1 MNQSSPLQPP
11 DRQRVDEQIAASI
24 ADAILDGVFP
34 PGSALPPER
43 ELAEQLGVNRTSLRQ
58 GLARLQQMGLIEAR
72 HGSGNVVRDPQGLT
86 HPAVVEA
93 LVRKLGPEFLVEL
106 LEIRAALGP
115 LIGRL
120 AARALPRMPTR
131 CAPRWPRCR
140 RPAAPRRARPPTS
153 PTSGCSSTACRNRAL
168 GLLYRWV
175 EHAFGGREH
184 ELTPAYD
191 DAAAVVADLRAIT
204 DAVSGARRGGGRRGG
219 RGVPARQRAANGVV
233 LHHQTGDLTGRG
245 YSAIRVAGCT
255 AMSPNLLRRLHI
267 AASSA

>member
-24 ADAILDGVFP
+24 ADAILDGAFP
-34 PGSALPPER
+34 PGSTLPPER
-43 ELAEQLGVNRTSLRQ
+43 ELAEQLNVNRTSLRQ
-58 GLARLQQMGLIEAR
+58 GLARLQQMGLIEAK
-72 HGSGNVVRDPQGLT
+72 HGSGNVVRNPEGLT

-120 AARALPRMPTR
+120 AAERSMPEDTEALRAALDQVQDAASAETR
-131 CAPRWPRCR
+131 QTADLAYFRVLIH
-140 RPAAPRRARPPTS
+140 
-153 PTSGCSSTACRNRAL
+153 STRNRAL

-184 ELTPAYD
+184 QLTGAYND
-191 DAAAVVADLRAIT
+191 PEPVVADLRAIT
-204 DAVSGARRGGGRRGG
+204 DAVLAGDAAAAATT
-219 RGVPARQRAANGVV
+219 VEAYLRASALRMVES
-233 LHHQTGDLTGRG
+233 
-245 YSAIRVAGCT
+245 YSQAVADG
-255 AMSPNLLRRLHI
+255 SL
-267 AASSA
+267 

>member
-11 DRQRVDEQIAASI
+11 DRQRVDEHIAASI

-34 PGSALPPER
+34 PGSTLPPER
-43 ELAEQLGVNRTSLRQ
+43 ELAERFEVNRTSLRQ

-72 HGSGNVVRDPQGLT
+72 QGSGNVVRDPQALT

-120 AARALPRMPTR
+120 AAQRISLEDADALRAALAAVRHADS
-131 CAPRWPRCR
+131 APARQ
-140 RPAAPRRARPPTS
+140 AADLDYFLVLIR
-153 PTSGCSSTACRNRAL
+153 STRNRAL

-184 ELTPAYD
+184 ELTAAYD
-191 DAAAVVADLRAIT
+191 DAAPLVADLGAIT
-204 DAVSGARRGGGRRGG
+204 EAVLARDAE
-219 RGVPARQRAANGVV
+219 RAAAAVEAYLNASALRMVV
-233 LHHQTGDLTGRG
+233 AYQSR
-245 YSAIRVAGCT
+245 S
-255 AMSPNLLRRLHI
+255 
-267 AASSA
+267 

>member
-1 MNQSSPLQPP
+1 MNQSSVLQPP

-24 ADAILDGVFP
+24 ADAILDGAFP
-34 PGSALPPER
+34 PGSTLPPER

-72 HGSGNVVRDPQGLT
+72 QGSGSVVRDPEALT

-120 AARALPRMPTR
+120 AADRSAPDDAEAIRAALIAVRKADT
-131 CAPRWPRCR
+131 APARQ
-140 RPAAPRRARPPTS
+140 AADLAYFRVLIH
-153 PTSGCSSTACRNRAL
+153 STRNRAL

-184 ELTPAYD
+184 ELTGAYD
-191 DAAAVVADLRAIT
+191 DAEPVVADLQAIT
-204 DAVSGARRGGGRRGG
+204 EAVLARDAV
-219 RGVPARQRAANGVV
+219 AAAAAVEEYLHASALRMV
-233 LHHQTGDLTGRG
+233 LSYKKTQ
-245 YSAIRVAGCT
+245 AI
-255 AMSPNLLRRLHI
+255 
-267 AASSA
+267 

>member
-1 MNQSSPLQPP
+1 MNQSSPIQPP

-24 ADAILDGVFP
+24 ADAILDGVFS
-34 PGSALPPER
+34 PGSTLPPER

-72 HGSGNVVRDPQGLT
+72 HGSGSVVCDPEGLT

-120 AARALPRMPTR
+120 AAERSTPDDAEALRVALVAVREADT
-131 CAPRWPRCR
+131 APARQ
-140 RPAAPRRARPPTS
+140 AADLAYFHVLIH
-153 PTSGCSSTACRNRAL
+153 STRNRAL

-184 ELTPAYD
+184 ELTGAYD
-191 DAAAVVADLRAIT
+191 DAGPVVADLRAIT
-204 DAVSGARRGGGRRGG
+204 DAVLARDTA
-219 RGVPARQRAANGVV
+219 VAAATVEAYLRASALRMV
-233 LHHQTGDLTGRG
+233 LSYNKTQP
-245 YSAIRVAGCT
+245 I
-255 AMSPNLLRRLHI
+255 
-267 AASSA
+267 

>member
-1 MNQSSPLQPP
+1 MLLVPSTILVEPMNQSSALQPP
-11 DRQRVDEQIAASI
+11 DRQRVDEQIAATI

-34 PGSALPPER
+34 PGSTLPPER
-43 ELAEQLGVNRTSLRQ
+43 DLAEQLGVNRTSLRQ

-72 HGSGNVVRDPQGLT
+72 HGSGTVVRDPEGLT

-120 AARALPRMPTR
+120 AAQRSAPEDAEALRV
-131 CAPRWPRCR
+131 ALAGVQEADS
-140 RPAAPRRARPPTS
+140 AAARQAADL
-153 PTSGCSSTACRNRAL
+153 GYFRVLIHSTGNRAL

-184 ELTPAYD
+184 ELTGAYD
-191 DAAAVVADLRAIT
+191 DAGPVVADLRAIT
-204 DAVSGARRGGGRRGG
+204 EAVLARDEPAAAAAVEAYLQASAVRMVLSYNERR
-219 RGVPARQRAANGVV
+219 
-233 LHHQTGDLTGRG
+233 
-245 YSAIRVAGCT
+245 AI
-255 AMSPNLLRRLHI
+255 
-267 AASSA
+267 